1 MNLHPKKRRF
11 PTRHACLRLAPQVS
25 RNRQQCDGQQ
35 EVGQTVEYARAGSHR
50 QSPVYGALFGSL
62 MLKHQA
68 ERAAILNL
76 TRNVSCWGPLM
87 TPLFHH
93 QGQQNLI
100 RPYHYLPRTAVA
112 IGIPIG
118 PPRHKPAAVSL
129 SGDHVAAVKAQHVR

>member
-68 ERAAILNL
+68 ERAAKLSMQSPCPEGQGDYIL
-76 TRNVSCWGPLM
+76 
-87 TPLFHH
+87 
-93 QGQQNLI
+93 
-100 RPYHYLPRTAVA
+100 
-112 IGIPIG
+112 
-118 PPRHKPAAVSL
+118 
-129 SGDHVAAVKAQHVR
+129 AQFRCL